1 MHETGGWLERVDQ
14 FDTIIAF
21 ILTPPVK
28 AGQLLLARWLVYIDP
43 ELRSVKIPEGP
54 KPALALHPRTE
65 TGANQTD
72 LRILGNTI

>member
-1 MHETGGWLERVDQ
+1 MHETGGWLQRVGQ
-14 FDTIIAF
+14 FYTIIAF

-43 ELRSVKIPEGP
+43 ELRSVKMPEGP
-54 KPALALHPRTE
+54 KPALALHPCTKS
-65 TGANQTD
+65 GANQND